1 LTVKVPQANPYKRRV
16 VSGTFHRREA
26 SLEEGRIMSGQGR
39 PRSLGPSI
47 IFATVVFVCV
57 SVPMMA
63 KRNDDVVIMKN
74 GDRITCEIKRLENG
88 VLYVY
93 PPYVLAEY
101 GVDWAQVERV
111 ESKDTYTVA
120 LTSGERYTGTIER
133 TPAKGEATANF
144 KISRNGSPVA
154 VKSNEVAVVRPVEEG
169 FWQQQTGSIN
179 AGFNFTQGNSSAQL
193 SVSGNTDYRQ
203 EKYSLHLEG
212 SATFSSQAKTQT
224 ARYTTN
230 FYYNR
235 FFRVPWYTGTIL
247 NLLKSDQQ
255 KLRLRASL
263 GEGIGRDLVRTNRTF
278 LSAIGGAMFTTEWYF
293 PGPGLQPRDQNAE
306 AVAGLTFS
314 TYRFSTTEVTS
325 ETYVYPSL
333 STPGRVRVSTS
344 SNLMFQVAR
353 NLKWYFTVYENF
365 DSQPPI
371 NAPRNDAGVSTSV
384 GWTF

>member
-1 LTVKVPQANPYKRRV
+1 
-16 VSGTFHRREA
+16 
-26 SLEEGRIMSGQGR
+26 
-39 PRSLGPSI
+39 
-47 IFATVVFVCV
+47 
-57 SVPMMA
+57 MMA

-74 GDRITCEIKRLENG
+74 GDHITCEIKRLVDG
-88 VLYVY
+88 VLYVSPSY
-93 PPYVLAEY
+93 ALAAY

-111 ESKDTYTVA
+111 ESKDTYTVV

-144 KISRNGSPVA
+144 KISRNGSPVV

-193 SVSGNTDYRQ
+193 SISGITDYRQ
-203 EKYSLHLEG
+203 EKYSLRLDG

-230 FYYNR
+230 LYYNR
-235 FFRVPWYTGTIL
+235 FFKAPWYTGTIL

-255 KLRLRASL
+255 ELRLRASL
-263 GEGIGRDLVRTNRTF
+263 GQGIGRDLVRTNRTF
-278 LSAIGGAMFTTEWYF
+278 LSAIGGAMFTSEWYF
-293 PGPGLQPRDQNAE
+293 PGTSKEPRDQNAE
-306 AVAGLTFS
+306 AVAGVTFS
-314 TYRFSTTEVTS
+314 TYRFKTTEITS

-333 STPGRVRVSTS
+333 SIPGRVRVSTYA
-344 SNLMFQVAR
+344 NLMFELAR

-365 DSQPPI
+365 DSQPPV
-371 NAPRNDAGVSTSV
+371 NAPRNDAGVSTSL